1 MATSEPAKPNP
12 SVKPKIPRVLM
23 GANGYLTNEERI
35 KQDEEELLALKKEA
49 LGITDEESTEDKPSS
64 EEPKAETVQAES
76 NTKQEEKPK
85 AEAQEDDTKL
95 SAEEKNF
102 KKRYGDL
109 RRHSQKK
116 EEEFN
121 AKLEALQAQ
130 LDKATKNEL
139 VLPKTDEELEAWSKE
154 YPDVAGII
162 ETIAD
167 KKSKATAKDL
177 EARMAEFEELRIT
190 AKREKAE
197 AELAGMHPDFV
208 QIREDDAFHSWA
220 KEQPKWVQDA
230 LYENTEDAKSVARVI
245 DLYKID
251 TGIVT
256 KKTNNDKAA
265 ATSVKTKSIAAPE
278 PDESAGHIRESEV
291 AAMSIK
297 EYEKRQEEI
306 LDAQR
311 NGRFIYD
318 MSRKQLT
325 IYILQIKLQHIHN
338 S

>member
-1 MATSEPAKPNP
+1 MATSETAKPNP
-12 SVKPKIPRVLM
+12 MVKPEIPKVMM
-23 GANGYLTNEERI
+23 GRGGYLSNEERI
-35 KQDEEELLALKKEA
+35 KKDEEELLALKKEA

-64 EEPKAETVQAES
+64 EEPEAEPVQAEGD
-76 NTKQEEKPK
+76 TKQEEKPK
-85 AEAQEDDTKL
+85 VEAQEDESEL

-109 RRHSQKK
+109 RRHTQKK

-139 VLPKTDEELEAWSKE
+139 ILPKTDEELEAWSKE
-154 YPDVAGII
+154 YPDVASII

-167 KKSKATAKDL
+167 KKSKSTAKDL
-177 EARMAEFEELRIT
+177 EDRMAEFEELRIT

-197 AELAGMHPDFV
+197 AELASMHPDFS
-208 QIREDDAFHSWA
+208 QIREDDAFHKWA
-220 KEQPKWVQDA
+220 EQQPKWVQDA

-245 DLYKID
+245 DLYKVD

-256 KKTNNDKAA
+256 KKTNSSDKAA
-265 ATSVKTKSIAAPE
+265 ASSVKTKGAAKPE
-278 PDESAGHIRESEV
+278 ADEASKYIRESQV

-318 MSRKQLT
+318 MSRK
-325 IYILQIKLQHIHN
+325 
-338 S
+338 